1 MTVLDD
7 QVAFMRAY
15 LLGDEDAVA
24 RDWGAISASPSLAA
38 LTDAAFVIATRRAFA
53 PTWTTQRVIQYVA
66 EVRAALSGK
75 TGVLDPR
82 IAERELRRA
91 LGDDVSPTPSDP
103 AAAATQLIL
112 LASLA
117 VTLHLNAA
125 DIDDLLNQ
133 ARRSADQVSR
143 L

>member
-1 MTVLDD
+1 MTVIDD
-7 QVAFMRAY
+7 QVAFVRAY

-24 RDWGAISASPSLAA
+24 RDWGAISASPSLAG

-53 PTWTTQRVIQYVA
+53 PTWTPRQVIQYVA
-66 EVRAALSGK
+66 RVRVALSET
-75 TGVLDPR
+75 TGTLDPR
-82 IAERELRRA
+82 VAEHELRRA
-91 LGDDVSPTPSDP
+91 LGDDVSPTPSDQ
-103 AAAATQLIL
+103 AAATQLIL

-133 ARRSADQVSR
+133 ARRSADQVPHW
-143 L
+143 